1 MLSQCGCRSTMPAS
15 SLTTKSRNQVA
26 KAIGYNETDLES
38 ISKESILGVGCG
50 APPLNFADI
59 KEGESVV
66 DLGSGAGIDVFPI
79 SQTGWSTREGP
90 RNRYDR

>member
-1 MLSQCGCRSTMPAS
+1 MPAG

-59 KEGESVV
+59 KVGESVV
-66 DLGSGAGIDVFPI
+66 DFGSDTGIDVFPI

>member
-1 MLSQCGCRSTMPAS
+1 MRLQKHHAS
-15 SLTTKSRNQVA
+15 RLVDNKISRNQVA

-38 ISKESILGVGCG
+38 IPMESILGVGCG
-50 APPLNFADI
+50 APLNFADI

-79 SQTGWSTREGP
+79 SQTGWSTREGH

>member
-1 MLSQCGCRSTMPAS
+1 MPAG
-15 SLTTKSRNQVA
+15 SLTTKSRNQVV

-50 APPLNFADI
+50 APPPLNFADI

-79 SQTGWSTREGP
+79 SQTGWSTRQGH